1 MIRVLVCSFLL
12 VVAALAQAQSSLPPC
27 PAGTATGWNNCF
39 GTKTFPSGARYEGEF
54 RADKYHGRGSF
65 FFASGQVYVG
75 DYRDGQRNGQGIFTF
90 PNGEKYSGTFLDGKY
105 HGIGTL
111 AFPNGDTYTG
121 EWRDDKRNGRGTYRF
136 ADGRRFV
143 GDYRDGKRQ
152 GQGVLYDRSATV
164 LQSGTW
170 ENGDLARTHPVDTN
184 AFPFGAGAVPAASDT
199 RTGQAQGQA
208 QAQAQVQAERQ
219 KREALERELA
229 EERRKRV
236 EAERRSTPD
245 PAASTGTGFMIAPG
259 YLITNQHVVD
269 DCPRPEIHS
278 ADGRRVGAVVDT
290 DDLVDLAL
298 IRVTGLRSN
307 VAVLRRPG
315 SVRLG
320 EPAYA
325 FGFPLSGMLTED
337 GNFTN
342 GVVSALKGLRNSA
355 NEFQMTTPV
364 QPGNSGGAVIDSA
377 GNVIGVV
384 VSKLNAAAVAKMTG
398 DIPQNVNFAVSLQAL
413 VDFLT
418 RNKVGF
424 RYTERTAPLETSQ
437 IAETTR
443 AFTHRIV
450 CPENTARAPQRA
462 PGGQGAGQAGGSGID
477 TTVVLWNQ
485 ARESIFAIHLSPVS
499 SDKWGP
505 DLLGKDVLMAGDK
518 FTLQPPTSQGCH
530 YDVRVEFESG
540 KSQEKRNQDFCE
552 LVDLKFDGSGR

>member
-1 MIRVLVCSFLL
+1 MVRAFAGLALS
-12 VVAALAQAQSSLPPC
+12 VACTLSIAQSTLAPC
-27 PAGTATGWNNCF
+27 PTTVATGWNNCF
-39 GTKTFPSGARYEGEF
+39 GSKTFPSGARYEGEF

-75 DYRDGQRNGQGIFTF
+75 DYRDGQRNGQGTFTF
-90 PNGEKYSGTFLDGKY
+90 PSGEKYSGTFLDGKY

-111 AFPNGDTYTG
+111 SFPNGDTYTG
-121 EWRDDKRNGRGTYRF
+121 EWRDDKRSGRGTYRF

-143 GDYRDGKRQ
+143 GDYRDGMRQ
-152 GQGVLYDRSATV
+152 GQGILYDRSGTV

-170 ENGDLARTHPVDTN
+170 ENGDLARTHAVDVT
-184 AFPFGAGAVPAASDT
+184 AFPFGAGAVPAAAEAQRDT
-199 RTGQAQGQA
+199 RV
-208 QAQAQVQAERQ
+208 AQAQVQAERQ

-229 EERRKRV
+229 EERRKRI

-245 PAASTGTGFMIAPG
+245 PAASTGTGFAVAPG
-259 YLITNQHVVD
+259 FLVTNQHVVD

-278 ADGRRVGAVVDT
+278 ADGRRVGAVVDS
-290 DDLVDLAL
+290 DELVDLAL
-298 IRVTGLRSN
+298 IRVTGLGGS
-307 VAVLRRPG
+307 VAALRRPG

-377 GNVIGVV
+377 GHVIGVV
-384 VSKLNAAAVAKMTG
+384 VSKLNAAAVAKLTG

-413 VDFLT
+413 TDFLT
-418 RNKVGF
+418 RNKVEF
-424 RYTERTAPLETSQ
+424 RYANRATPLETAQ

-462 PGGQGAGQAGGSGID
+462 PGGQGASQAGAGNID

-505 DLLGKDVLMAGDK
+505 DLLGKDVLIAGDK
-518 FTLQPPTSQGCH
+518 FTLKPPTSQGCH

>member
-1 MIRVLVCSFLL
+1 MIRALAFLAL
-12 VVAALAQAQSSLPPC
+12 LAATHIALAQSALPPC
-27 PAGTATGWNNCF
+27 PAGSQSGWTNCF
-39 GTKTFPSGARYEGEF
+39 GTKTFPNGSRYEGEF
-54 RADKYHGRGSF
+54 RADTYHGRGSF

-75 DYRDGQRNGQGIFTF
+75 DYRDGKRNGQGTFTF
-90 PNGEKYSGTFLDGKY
+90 PDGEKYAGTFLDGKY

-111 AFPNGDTYTG
+111 SFPNGDTYSG

-152 GQGVLYDRSATV
+152 GQGILYDKSGAV

-170 ENGDLARTHPVDTN
+170 ENGDFARAHNVDIS
-184 AFPFGAGAVPAASDT
+184 AFPFGAGAVPAPAD
-199 RTGQAQGQA
+199 AQRAERDRQT
-208 QAQAQVQAERQ
+208 AQAQVQAERQ
-219 KREALERELA
+219 RREELERELA
-229 EERRKRV
+229 EERRKRL
-236 EAERRSTPD
+236 EAERRTTPD
-245 PAASTGTGFMIAPG
+245 PAASTGTGFVVAPG
-259 YLITNQHVVD
+259 YIVTNQHVVD

-298 IRVTGLRSN
+298 IRVTGLGGS
-307 VAVLRRPG
+307 VSALRRPG

-325 FGFPLSGMLTED
+325 FGYPLSGVLTAD

-384 VSKLNAAAVAKMTG
+384 VSKLNAAAVAKLTG

-413 VDFLT
+413 VDFLV
-418 RNKVGF
+418 RNKVSF
-424 RYTERTAPLETSQ
+424 RYTDRSTPLDTSQ

-450 CPENTARAPQRA
+450 CPENSARAPQRGPANQASPPAAA
-462 PGGQGAGQAGGSGID
+462 PAAPD

-485 ARESIFAIHLSPVS
+485 TKDTIFAIHLSPVT

-505 DLLGKDVLMAGDK
+505 DLLGQDVLMPGNR
-518 FTLQPPTSQGCH
+518 FTLQPPSAQGCR
-530 YDVRVEFESG
+530 YDVRVEFETG

-552 LVDLKFDGSGR
+552 LVDIKIDGPGR

>member
-1 MIRVLVCSFLL
+1 MVRAFAGLTLSVACS
-12 VVAALAQAQSSLPPC
+12 LAMAQSALPAC
-27 PAGTATGWNNCF
+27 PSSAATGWNNCF

-75 DYRDGQRNGQGIFTF
+75 DYRDGQRNGQGTFTF

-111 AFPNGDTYTG
+111 SFPNGDAYTG

-143 GDYRDGKRQ
+143 GDYRDGKRH
-152 GQGVLYDRSATV
+152 GPGILYDRSGTV

-170 ENGDLARTHPVDTN
+170 ENGDLARTHAVDVN
-184 AFPFGAGAVPAASDT
+184 AFAFGAGAVPPAAEAQRDT
-199 RTGQAQGQA
+199 RV
-208 QAQAQVQAERQ
+208 AQAQVQAERQ

-229 EERRKRV
+229 EERRKRM

-245 PAASTGTGFMIAPG
+245 PAASTGTGFAVAPG
-259 YLITNQHVVD
+259 FLVTNQHVVD

-278 ADGRRVGAVVDT
+278 ADGRRVGAVVDS

-298 IRVTGLRSN
+298 IRVTGLGGST
-307 VAVLRRPG
+307 AALRRPG

-384 VSKLNAAAVAKMTG
+384 VSKLNAAEVAKLTG

-413 VDFLT
+413 TDFLT

-424 RYTERTAPLETSQ
+424 RYSERTTALETAQ

-450 CPENTARAPQRA
+450 CPENTARAAPRG
-462 PGGQGAGQAGGSGID
+462 PGGQGSNQANAGNVD

-505 DLLGKDVLMAGDK
+505 DLLGKDVLISGDK
-518 FTLQPPTSQGCH
+518 FTLKPPSSQGCH